1 MLSSGAQR
9 NVNRS
14 IGRGYGDITASETPF
29 DYRFA
34 TQGDNAPVMLSSGA
48 QRNVNRSIGRG
59 YGDISAS
66 ETPFDTSAG
75 SV

>member
-34 TQGDNAPVMLSSGA
+34 TQGDKLDYRFATQGDNAPVMLSTGA
-48 QRNVNRSIGRG
+48 
-59 YGDISAS
+59 
-66 ETPFDTSAG
+66 
-75 SV
+75 